1 MTKTPIEQ
9 ELLALEKQYWQAIKD
24 KDADA
29 AMRLSDDPCIVTGAQ
44 RVGASTSRHWRQ

>member
-29 AMRLSDDPCIVTGAQ
+29 AMRLSDDPCTSQVRRGW
-44 RVGASTSRHWRQ
+44 GASTSRHWRQ